1 LSGVAWLSSL
11 LTDFSTSTAENLMD
25 RLAPTHRST
34 LTALV
39 LAVLVFGCS
48 GGRSAPVTAAPPA
61 SGTLASR
68 SSLTVPALES
78 FERAVSKGTRSRN
91 GAPGPR
97 YWQQWADYR
106 LEAELN
112 PISKRLTGKGSITYY
127 NRSPDQL
134 NEVYVQLLHNIF
146 APGSRHNTDVP
157 WAVEGVE
164 LSRVAVQGQQL
175 KQIEGEGPGYQ
186 VNGTIMRI
194 VLPKPLPAGGKAAF
208 DFAWKLRIPPDGA
221 PRGGQDGEVFYI
233 NYWYPQMAVYD
244 DVNGWQIDQYLGNA
258 EFYMGYGNYD
268 VALTVPA
275 GWLVDA
281 TGRLQN
287 PAEVLAPQA
296 RARLD
301 SAGHARDVVHVV
313 TDLDR
318 EVGKSTTAGTNGKLT
333 WRFKAENVRDV
344 SWATSS
350 RYLWDATNADV
361 GDATGDGRAD
371 TAAIYSFYRPEQRRI
386 SHWDESAKYSRHSIE
401 FFSRYLS
408 PYPYPHMTAVDGPTS
423 CGGMEYPM
431 MTCIGGQWDTLG
443 LYEVT
448 THEIGHMWFPMIVG
462 SDEKRYAWMDEGLT
476 QFDQSQSM
484 GDFFKGFDDEARN
497 RKNYLDLA
505 EMSGGE
511 TELMHHGDRY
521 PSYSSYGVASYY
533 KPATVLVALR
543 AVVGRDTFHKAFTEY
558 IRRWQYKH
566 PSPYDFFHTFEDV
579 SGKDLSWFWRTW
591 FFETWKLDQAID
603 TVTTAGDSLAITI
616 ENRGR
621 APMPLLLAITRQGGQ
636 EQRLTVPVDVWFS
649 GTRRH
654 TIKIAREPAVKTIEV
669 DPDRNFP
676 DVDRSNQVW
685 PR

>member
-1 LSGVAWLSSL
+1 MDCMAPRRTLTGLVL
-11 LTDFSTSTAENLMD
+11 LTFLSA
-25 RLAPTHRST
+25 
-34 LTALV
+34 
-39 LAVLVFGCS
+39 CS
-48 GGRSAPVTAAPPA
+48 GGQSAPVTSPTP
-61 SGTLASR
+61 GTKGTHTR
-68 SSLTVPALES
+68 NPGVPALEG
-78 FERAVSKGTRSRN
+78 FERAVTNGTRTRT
-91 GAPGPR
+91 GTPGPR

-112 PISKRLTGKGSITYY
+112 PISKRLTGKASVTYY
-127 NRSPDQL
+127 NRSPDTL
-134 NEVYVQLLHNIF
+134 KEVYVHLLHNIF
-146 APGSRHNTDVP
+146 APSSRHNTDVP
-157 WAVEGVE
+157 WAVEGIE
-164 LSRVAVQGQQL
+164 LGRVAVQGQEI
-175 KQIEGEGPGYQ
+175 KRTEGDLPGYQ
-186 VNGTIMRI
+186 VDGTVMR
-194 VLPKPLPAGGKAAF
+194 VQLPQTLPPGGSVAF

-244 DVNGWQIDQYLGNA
+244 DINGWQIDQYLGNG

-287 PAEVLAPQA
+287 PAEVLSPQT

-301 SAGHARDVVHVV
+301 SAGRAPGIVHVV

-318 EVGKSTTAGTNGKLT
+318 EPGRATTAGTNGKLT
-333 WRFKAENVRDV
+333 WRFRAENVRDV
-344 SWATSS
+344 SWATSA
-350 RYLWDATNADV
+350 RYLWDATNAVV
-361 GDATGDGRAD
+361 GDATGDGRPD
-371 TAAIYSFYRPEQRRI
+371 TTAIYAFYRPEQRRV
-386 SHWDESAKYSRHSIE
+386 SRWDESARYSRHSIE
-401 FFSRYLS
+401 FFSKYLA
-408 PYPYPHMTAVDGPTS
+408 PYPYPHMSAVDGPTS

-448 THEIGHMWFPMIVG
+448 SHEIGHMWFPMIVG

-476 QFDQSQSM
+476 QFDQSQAM

-497 RKNYLDLA
+497 RKNYLDIA
-505 EMSGGE
+505 EMGSE
-511 TELMHHGDRY
+511 VELMHHADRY
-521 PSYSSYGVASYY
+521 PTYASYGVASYY
-533 KPATVLVALR
+533 KPASVLVALR
-543 AVVGRDTFHKAFTEY
+543 GVLGPETFHKAFAEY
-558 IRRWQYKH
+558 IRRWSYKH

-603 TVTTAGDSLAITI
+603 TVTTAGDSVVVVI

-621 APMPLLLAITRQGGQ
+621 AQMPVLLAVTRADG
-636 EQRLTVPVDVWFS
+636 RVDRVTIPADVWFA
-649 GTRRH
+649 GDRRH
-654 TIKIAREPAVKTIEV
+654 AIRIAREPMVKRIEV
-669 DPDRNFP
+669 DTQKDFP
-676 DVDRSNQVW
+676 DLDRSNQVW